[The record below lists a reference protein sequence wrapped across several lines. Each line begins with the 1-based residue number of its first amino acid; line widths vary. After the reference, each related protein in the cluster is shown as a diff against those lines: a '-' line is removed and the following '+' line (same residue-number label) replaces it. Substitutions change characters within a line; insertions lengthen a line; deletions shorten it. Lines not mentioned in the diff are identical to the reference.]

1 MYSNSTLA
9 PKYLNRY
16 YFKANVYII
25 WVHGPLGLGGGDVL
39 IDAGSALRLRT
50 ELRCLTHSVIHDRS
64 KPKRSMYLYVC
75 MYVCMYMYVYV
86 CMYMYVY
93 VCICMYVCM
102 YVRTSS

>member
-50 ELRCLTHSVIHDRS
+50 ELRCLTHGVIHDRS
-64 KPKRSMYLYVC
+64 KPKRSMYTCMYVCMCVC
-75 MYVCMYMYVYV
+75 MYVCMYACMPV
-86 CMYMYVY
+86 C